1 MRLNKL
7 TQFEKE
13 FKMELIIVLVIV
25 GIIIAF
31 LVFQRKKELVTDN
44 TNSSLPVVE
53 PSKEQQATDVPVSAP
68 EVKSLPAYAA
78 DDGPLS
84 EKQMEQIAQVM
95 NAPTTVVT
103 PDPVAETPVVVVK
116 EKKPRKPR
124 APKVVQLGTDGQS
137 VATKRKPRSKK
148 V

>member
-1 MRLNKL
+1 
-7 TQFEKE
+7 
-13 FKMELIIVLVIV
+13 MELIIVLAIV
-25 GIIIAF
+25 GVIIAF
-31 LVFQRKKELVTDN
+31 LVFQRKKELVTTDN

-53 PSKEQQATDVPVSAP
+53 PNKEQQATDISVSVP
-68 EVKSLPAYAA
+68 EVKSLPAYPA

-95 NAPTTVVT
+95 NAPLTAAT
-103 PDPVAETPVVVVK
+103 PAAPVAETPVAVVK

-124 APKVVQLGTDGQS
+124 APKTVQLGTDGQP

-148 V
+148 A